1 MRVEDGTAL
10 SVTDWPVAAPRAHV
24 LLVHGLGEH
33 AGRYGHVAA
42 WLNARGFAV
51 RAYDQ
56 AGHGA
61 SDGPRGGM
69 KTDTQLLDHLD
80 TVFTAT
86 SREAEGRPV
95 VLLGH
100 SLGGLLVAAAVA
112 AGRIRP
118 QALVLSSPA
127 LAVRMVAW
135 QRAVVG
141 WLPRIAPDLTL
152 GNGLQSRYLS
162 HDANV
167 VEAYVDDPMV
177 HDRISA
183 RLGAFVATTGDKV
196 LLSAPRWDVP
206 TLLLY
211 AGDDFLVDPS
221 GSDRFVALAPQDM
234 VEARR
239 FAGLYHE
246 IFNEVDSAP
255 VFAALDEWLNRRGCP
270 AA

>member
-10 SVTDWPVAAPRAHV
+10 SVTDWPVAVPRAYV

-51 RAYDQ
+51 RAYDP

-61 SDGPRGGM
+61 SDGARGGM
-69 KTDTQLLDHLD
+69 RTDTQLLDHLA
-80 TVFTAT
+80 TVFAAT
-86 SREAEGRPV
+86 TREAQGRPV
-95 VLLGH
+95 ILLGH

-112 AGRIRP
+112 AGRVRP
-118 QALVLSSPA
+118 QALVMSSPA
-127 LAVRMVAW
+127 LAVRMAAW

-141 WLPRIAPDLTL
+141 WLPRVAPDLTL
-152 GNGLQSRYLS
+152 GNGLQPRYLS

-167 VEAYVDDPMV
+167 VEAYIDDPLV

-183 RLGAFVATTGDKV
+183 RLGAFVATTGEEV
-196 LLSAPRWDVP
+196 LLAAPRWDVP

-221 GSDRFVALAPQDM
+221 GSDRFAALAPPAM
-234 VEARR
+234 VDARR
-239 FAGLYHE
+239 FADLYHE

-255 VFAALDEWLNRRGCP
+255 VFATLDEWLNRRGCP